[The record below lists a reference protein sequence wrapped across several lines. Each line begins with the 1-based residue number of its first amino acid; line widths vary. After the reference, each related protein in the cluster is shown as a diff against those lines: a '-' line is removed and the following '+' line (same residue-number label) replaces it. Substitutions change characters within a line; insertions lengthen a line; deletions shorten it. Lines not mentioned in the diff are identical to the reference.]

1 MTGAGGGARESDA
14 QGRSRERRALRI
26 ALGLNVAL
34 AASLFT
40 TGIMADSSGLIA
52 NALDNTSDA
61 GVYAIALYAIARG
74 AQWRL
79 RAARVSGVML
89 LVLSAGVIVDV
100 VRRFVAGAEPVSLI
114 MIVMT
119 GIAVTLNL
127 ATLRALRGLDRG
139 QVHLRATWTFSVN
152 DFLSNFGVLGAGVL
166 VALLDQSWPDLVAGA
181 AIAALAAKG
190 GVEILRDAQRTA
202 ADAPRAGR
210 GL

>member
-1 MTGAGGGARESDA
+1 MTVAQTGADGPA
-14 QGRSRERRALRI
+14 RERRALRI

-74 AQWRL
+74 AAWRV

-119 GIAVTLNL
+119 AVAVTLNL
-127 ATLRALRGLDRG
+127 ATLRALRGLDRE
-139 QVHLRATWTFSVN
+139 QVHVRATWKFSMN
-152 DFLSNFGVLGAGVL
+152 DFLSNFGVLAAGIL
-166 VALLDQSWPDLVAGA
+166 VALLDQPWPDLVAGS

-190 GVEILRDAQRTA
+190 GVEILVDARRTA
-202 ADAPRAGR
+202 RNIPQADTGT
-210 GL
+210 